1 MMDKVTELELKI
13 KQLQAQKRALMHPNK
28 KQKSLAKKRLGFS
41 WTTAEMQL
49 HLDHIASQLGGQF
62 YKIDRSRYAMVNRDG
77 HQTTFVVRSSLD
89 WYPRL
94 SRVQKE
100 VLTCRSWHVIDA
112 DKLNLWQSQGVD
124 YVVFL
129 INQQGYQQ
137 TTAFIVPMDQVVA
150 MSKQADRRAGKKVMF
165 YWGLDH
171 DGNVV
176 ECRLDQAH
184 PMKMS
189 LKVNDWAKLLKKV
202 D

>member
-28 KQKSLAKKRLGFS
+28 KQKNLAKKRLGFS

-49 HLDHIASQLGGQF
+49 HLDRIASQLGGQF
-62 YKIDRSRYAMVNRDG
+62 YKIDRSRYAMVNRGG

-100 VLTCRSWHVIDA
+100 LLTCRSWHVIDA

-137 TTAFIVPMDQVVA
+137 ATAFIVPMDQVVA
-150 MSKQADRRAGKKVMF
+150 MSKQVDRRAGKKIMF

-184 PMKMS
+184 PLKMN